1 MELNKMTN
9 TSEYKQLLADMMK
22 VDLEFGELNEF
33 YHHAEKVLESS
44 WLYLKDR
51 DFEAFRDQKFQ
62 FSLSNFYS
70 TYKEILVR
78 SADHHHSFRYLKRLT
93 DYCWE
98 LFSKDTKTLR
108 QKFLDDE
115 LPAKTEIFRYIVKG
129 YTCCMVFLLQENELL
144 DINIMMDRLAFDF
157 PKYTTEKA
165 YKSLYI
171 VRLKEVFKKLDIL
184 QVSLYELFRNTLQT
198 VLNKMKVLKEVLR
211 SREGEENIQF
221 RVVGDSALEADL
233 ELLRYF
239 VMLCGYVD
247 FRRFMAMTNF
257 QLRAQTLDP
266 SKLLVQKVAKDRV

>member
-1 MELNKMTN
+1 M
-9 TSEYKQLLADMMK
+9 LLADITR

-33 YHHAEKVLESS
+33 YANAEKVLEAS

-51 DFEAFRDQKFQ
+51 DFDAFRDQKFQ
-62 FSLSNFYS
+62 FNLSNFYA
-70 TYKEILVR
+70 TYREILVR

-98 LFSKDTKTLR
+98 LFCKDIRLQK

-115 LPAKTEIFRYIVKG
+115 LPAKTEIFRHIVKG
-129 YTCCMVFLLQENELL
+129 YTCCSVFLLHETELL

-171 VRLKEVFKKLDIL
+171 VRLKEVYKKMEARQLSI
-184 QVSLYELFRNTLQT
+184 YELFRETLQT
-198 VLNKMKVLKEVLR
+198 VLNSMKTIKNVLR
-211 SREGEENIQF
+211 AREGEENIQF
-221 RVVGDSALEADL
+221 RAVGDPALEAEL

-266 SKLLVQKVAKDRV
+266 AKLLVQKVANGRK